1 MDRRE
6 LLGLGVSMGALAST
20 RRLAAEGARGTQSA
34 QPPPQAATTTAAANA
49 YSRCFE
55 PLDRY
60 VAQYMSAMN
69 IPGMTLG
76 LADANGVQLVRDY
89 GVEDLELGRPL
100 SAGRLF
106 QIGSISKSFVAV
118 CLMQLRDE
126 GRFDPHRPISEY
138 FPWVR
143 YDGFDRPITS
153 HDLMTHAAALPDGPT
168 FPADPAL
175 RYRST
180 APAGSFFHYCN
191 MGWAVMG
198 FLVEKL
204 DGRPLALS
212 LRERVFKP
220 LGMDAS
226 EGAINLDNVSRI
238 AMSYQP
244 ERNDRPLPRSGALVQ
259 GAPIVYT
266 EGAGCIASTAHDMA
280 RYVQMIVNRGAA
292 GGKRLMSPEGFALFT
307 HRHIA
312 ADEFGEGASYGYG
325 LATDMLDGHVRLSHT
340 GGMVSFS
347 SALQVDVDAGVG
359 AFASINAMQGGRPS
373 DVVEH
378 ALRLMRA
385 CKENAPLPKF
395 PPDSSPLEI
404 EDAADYA
411 GTYAAGDGHTLQ
423 VIADGDRL
431 YLEHRDERVPMEA
444 FDDSDNAFIVLHEDF
459 ALYPLVFARGGSH
472 GKGPVIEVGWG
483 ERWYAGSAY
492 QGARDFPVPAEWSR
506 YTGHYRSEDPWIGS
520 IRIVARRGRLWF
532 NGITPLEPASNGR
545 YYLRDEPTSPEWV
558 SFTEIVNGGAML
570 LCYSGY
576 VLQRVEGPRA

>member
-6 LLGLGVSMGALAST
+6 LLQLGISI
-20 RRLAAEGARGTQSA
+20 GTL
-34 QPPPQAATTTAAANA
+34 ATTSRVASAAASPA
-49 YSRCFE
+49 GAVTPATSGPYTRCFE

-69 IPGMTLG
+69 IPGMTLA

-89 GVEDLELGRPL
+89 GVEDLELRRPL
-100 SAGRLF
+100 PTGRLF

-126 GRFDPHRPISEY
+126 GRFDPQRPINEY

-153 HDLMTHAAALPDGPT
+153 HDLMTHAAAMPDGPT
-168 FPADPAL
+168 FPADPAF

-180 APAGSFFHYCN
+180 APAGAFFHYCN

-204 DGRPLALS
+204 DGRPLAVS

-266 EGAGCIASTAHDMA
+266 EGAGCIASTAHDMGQYA
-280 RYVQMIVNRGAA
+280 RMIINRGAVD
-292 GGKRLMSPEGFALFT
+292 GKRLMSPEGFALFT

-312 ADEFGEGASYGYG
+312 ADEFGKGASYGYG
-325 LATDMLDGHVRLSHT
+325 LAIDVLDGHTRLSHT

-347 SALQVDVDAGVG
+347 SALQVDIDAGVG

-385 CKENAPLPKF
+385 CKENAATPTF
-395 PPDSSPLEI
+395 PPHSSPLDI
-404 EDAADYA
+404 QDAADYA
-411 GTYAAGDGHTLQ
+411 GAYTGANDHVLQ

-431 YLEHRDERVPMEA
+431 YLKHRDARVPMEA
-444 FDDSDNAFIVLHEDF
+444 FDDSDDAFIVLHEDF
-459 ALYPLVFARGGSH
+459 AHYPLAFTRASAH
-472 GKGPVIEVGWG
+472 GKGPVTEAGWG

-492 QGARDFPVPAEWSR
+492 QGASDFPAPAEWSQ
-506 YTGHYRSEDPWIGS
+506 YTGHYRTEDPWIGS

-532 NGITPLEPASNGR
+532 NGVTPLEAGADGR
-545 YYLRDEPTSPEWV
+545 FYLRDEPTSPEWV
-558 SFTEIVNGGAML
+558 SFNDIVNGSAMVL
-570 LCYSGY
+570 RYSGY
-576 VLQRVEGPRA
+576 VLQRVE